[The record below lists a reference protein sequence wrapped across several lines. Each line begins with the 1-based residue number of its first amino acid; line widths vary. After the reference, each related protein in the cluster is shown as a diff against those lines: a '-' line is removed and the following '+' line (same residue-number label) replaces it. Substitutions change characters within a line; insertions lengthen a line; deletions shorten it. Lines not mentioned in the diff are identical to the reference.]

1 MGAAKGMCYLAEENI
16 VHRDLAARNCL
27 VNSKLM
33 VKVAD
38 LGSATNLSTASG
50 SLTEYY
56 KVGGKP
62 IPMRWSSP
70 EVVSLIS
77 TLVEYNS
84 III

>member
-1 MGAAKGMCYLAEENI
+1 MCHMEKINA

-27 VNSKLM
+27 VNRKM
-33 VKVAD
+33 FVKVAD

-50 SLTEYY
+50 SLAEYY

-70 EVVSLIS
+70 EVSA
-77 TLVEYNS
+77 
-84 III
+84 

>member
-1 MGAAKGMCYLAEENI
+1 MCHMEKINA

-70 EVVSLIS
+70 EVVSPH
-77 TLVEYNS
+77 
-84 III
+84 